1 MPSSGNKPDPDRP
14 EYNVYRSRRGLFSR
28 FRKPDLDSLSGK
40 EKQAADR
47 RRAARS
53 DRQDLPYEVHRSGP
67 GAGGGRYGSSG
78 LRDRLPGGRGGRR
91 GGGKS
96 RGGRRWLKWIL
107 FACLGWFAL
116 SVLAFAVS
124 AQLQSMKMSGDAK
137 DALGGSPWMLTS
149 PQNILIIGTDSRPPD
164 TLEPGAAQDQRC
176 YDQQAEGEA
185 PHDGCAGA
193 RADTLMVVRAGGG
206 KFKKLGI
213 PRDSYA
219 AIPGQDTQKIN
230 AAYAF
235 GGAALQVKTVED
247 FLGIS
252 IDHVVILNFTGFE
265 DFIDAIGGVKVD
277 VPVRLCADISGG
289 KKNGGWSIDLKAG
302 SNTLDGET
310 ALAYARTRKPSP
322 CPGNQPS
329 AYSDGYDD
337 LDRAAAQQLV
347 MNGIKQR
354 LTDPLRLPYNFIK
367 GPIIG
372 WTAPKAFVSDM
383 GFFTLPQLALSTVFA
398 GSSKPDVLI
407 PSGPG
412 PGGSLEIPESERQ
425 RAANALE
432 N

>member
-1 MPSSGNKPDPDRP
+1 MIS
-14 EYNVYRSRRGLFSR
+14 F
-28 FRKPDLDSLSGK
+28 
-40 EKQAADR
+40 
-47 RRAARS
+47 
-53 DRQDLPYEVHRSGP
+53 
-67 GAGGGRYGSSG
+67 
-78 LRDRLPGGRGGRR
+78 
-91 GGGKS
+91 
-96 RGGRRWLKWIL
+96 
-107 FACLGWFAL
+107 
-116 SVLAFAVS
+116 LAFGIS
-124 AQLQSMKMSGDAK
+124 AQIQSMKLSGEAK
-137 DALGGSPWMLTS
+137 NALGGSPWLLTS

-164 TLEPGAAQDQRC
+164 TLEPGAAQEERC
-176 YDQQAEGEA
+176 YEQQAKGEA

-193 RADTLMVVRAGGG
+193 RADTLMVVRAGGA

-213 PRDSYA
+213 PRDSYT
-219 AIPGQDTQKIN
+219 AIPGHDSQKIN

-235 GGAALQVKTVED
+235 GGAALQVETVED
-247 FLGIS
+247 FLGIN
-252 IDHVVILNFTGFE
+252 IDHIVILNFTGFE

-277 VPVRLCADISGG
+277 VPTRLCADISGG
-289 KKNGGWSIDLKAG
+289 KKNGGWSIDLKQG

-322 CPGNQPS
+322 CPGNDPS
-329 AYSDGYDD
+329 AYTEGYDD

-412 PGGSLEIPESERQ
+412 PAGSLEIPESERQ
-425 RAANALE
+425 RAAAALE
-432 N
+432 S

>member
-1 MPSSGNKPDPDRP
+1 
-14 EYNVYRSRRGLFSR
+14 
-28 FRKPDLDSLSGK
+28 
-40 EKQAADR
+40 
-47 RRAARS
+47 
-53 DRQDLPYEVHRSGP
+53 
-67 GAGGGRYGSSG
+67 
-78 LRDRLPGGRGGRR
+78 
-91 GGGKS
+91 
-96 RGGRRWLKWIL
+96 
-107 FACLGWFAL
+107 
-116 SVLAFAVS
+116 
-124 AQLQSMKMSGDAK
+124 
-137 DALGGSPWMLTS
+137 
-149 PQNILIIGTDSRPPD
+149 
-164 TLEPGAAQDQRC
+164 
-176 YDQQAEGEA
+176 
-185 PHDGCAGA
+185 
-193 RADTLMVVRAGGG
+193 MVVRAGGG
-206 KFKKLGI
+206 KFKKLSI

-219 AIPGQDTQKIN
+219 AIPGQDPQKIN
-230 AAYAF
+230 GAYAF
-235 GGAALQVKTVED
+235 GGAALQIQTVED
-247 FLGIS
+247 FLGIT

-289 KKNGGWSIDLKAG
+289 EANGGWSIDLEKG

-322 CPGNQPS
+322 CPGSEPS
-329 AYSDGYDD
+329 AYTEGYDD

-398 GSSKPDVLI
+398 GSSKPDVLV

-425 RAANALE
+425 RAAAELE
-432 N
+432 G

>member
-1 MPSSGNKPDPDRP
+1 MPSSGDKPDKDRP

-28 FRKPDLDSLSGK
+28 FRRTDLGSLSGR
-40 EKQAADR
+40 EKRAADR
-47 RRAARS
+47 ERAARAG
-53 DRQDLPYEVHRSGP
+53 RQDLPYEVHGSGSGRGMDRFRSP
-67 GAGGGRYGSSG
+67 GA
-78 LRDRLPGGRGGRR
+78 RDRYPRPRRPRPRGG
-91 GGGKS
+91 K
-96 RGGRRWLKWIL
+96 RWLKWIL
-107 FACLGWFAL
+107 VAAFGWFCL
-116 SVLAFAVS
+116 SVLAFGVS
-124 AQLQSMKMSGDAK
+124 AQLQSMKLDGGAR
-137 DALGGSPWMLTS
+137 DALGGSPWILTS

-164 TLEPGAAQDQRC
+164 TLEPGAAEEERC
-176 YDQQAEGEA
+176 YEQQAEGQA
-185 PHDGCAGA
+185 PHDGCPGA

-219 AIPGQDTQKIN
+219 AIPGHDTQKIN

-235 GGAALQVKTVED
+235 GGAALQVQTVED
-247 FLGIS
+247 FLGIT

-265 DFIDAIGGVKVD
+265 DFIDAIGGVKVE
-277 VPVRLCADISGG
+277 VPERLCADISGG
-289 KKNGGWSIDLKAG
+289 KANGGWTIDLKKG
-302 SNTLDGET
+302 TNTLDGET

-322 CPGNQPS
+322 CPGSGPS
-329 AYSDGYDD
+329 AYTTGYDD

-398 GSSKPDVLI
+398 GSSKPDVLV

-412 PGGSLEIPESERQ
+412 PGGSLEIPESERR
-425 RAANALE
+425 RAAAGLE
-432 N
+432 S

>member
-14 EYNVYRSRRGLFSR
+14 DYNVYRSRRGLFSR
-28 FRKPDLDSLSGK
+28 FRKPDLGSLSGK

-47 RRAARS
+47 KRAARA
-53 DRQDLPYEVHRSGP
+53 DRQDLPYEVHRSGS
-67 GAGGGRYGSSG
+67 GGGGGRSGSSG
-78 LRDRLPGGRGGRR
+78 LKDRFGRGGRGG
-91 GGGKS
+91 S
-96 RGGRRWLKWIL
+96 RGGKRWLKWIL
-107 FACLGWFAL
+107 ITCFGWFCL
-116 SVLAFAVS
+116 SVLAFGVS
-124 AQLQSMKMSGDAK
+124 AQIQSMKLSGDAK
-137 DALGGSPWMLTS
+137 DALGGSPWILTS

-164 TLEPGAAQDQRC
+164 TLEPGAAEEERC
-176 YDQQAEGEA
+176 YEQQAEGQV
-185 PHDGCAGA
+185 PHDGCPGA

-235 GGAALQVKTVED
+235 GGAALQIKTVEN
-247 FLGIS
+247 FLGIT

-289 KKNGGWSIDLKAG
+289 EANGGWSIDLKKG

-310 ALAYARTRKPSP
+310 ALAYSRTRKPSP
-322 CPGNQPS
+322 CPGSEPS
-329 AYSDGYDD
+329 AYTEGYDD

-383 GFFTLPQLALSTVFA
+383 GFFTLPQLALSSVFA
-398 GSSKPDVLI
+398 SSSKPDVLV
-407 PSGPG
+407 PSGNG
-412 PGGSLEIPESERQ
+412 PAGSLEIPESERQ
-425 RAANALE
+425 RAAAALE
-432 N
+432 S

>member
-14 EYNVYRSRRGLFSR
+14 DYNVYRSRRGLFSR
-28 FRKPDLDSLSGK
+28 FRKPDLGSLSGK

-47 RRAARS
+47 KRAARA
-53 DRQDLPYEVHRSGP
+53 DRQDLPYEVHRSGS
-67 GAGGGRYGSSG
+67 GGGGGRSGSSG
-78 LRDRLPGGRGGRR
+78 LKDRFGRGGRGG
-91 GGGKS
+91 S
-96 RGGRRWLKWIL
+96 RGGKRWLKWIL
-107 FACLGWFAL
+107 ITCFGWFCL
-116 SVLAFAVS
+116 SVLAFGVS
-124 AQLQSMKMSGDAK
+124 AQIQSMKLSGDAK
-137 DALGGSPWMLTS
+137 DALGGSPWILTS

-164 TLEPGAAQDQRC
+164 TLEPGAAEEERC
-176 YDQQAEGEA
+176 YEQQAEGQV
-185 PHDGCAGA
+185 PHDGCPGA

-235 GGAALQVKTVED
+235 GGAALQIKTVEN
-247 FLGIS
+247 FLGIT
-252 IDHVVILNFTGFE
+252 IDHVV
-265 DFIDAIGGVKVD
+265 FIDAIGGVKVD

-289 KKNGGWSIDLKAG
+289 EANGGWSIDLKKG

-310 ALAYARTRKPSP
+310 ALAYSRTRKPSP
-322 CPGNQPS
+322 CPGSEPS
-329 AYSDGYDD
+329 AYTEGYDD

-383 GFFTLPQLALSTVFA
+383 GFFTLPQLALSSVFA
-398 GSSKPDVLI
+398 SSSKPDVLV
-407 PSGPG
+407 PSGNG
-412 PGGSLEIPESERQ
+412 PAGSLEIPESERQ
-425 RAANALE
+425 RAAAALE
-432 N
+432 S

>member
-1 MPSSGNKPDPDRP
+1 
-14 EYNVYRSRRGLFSR
+14 
-28 FRKPDLDSLSGK
+28 
-40 EKQAADR
+40 A
-47 RRAARS
+47 
-53 DRQDLPYEVHRSGP
+53 DRQDLPYEVHRSGS
-67 GAGGGRYGSSG
+67 GGGGGRSGSSG
-78 LRDRLPGGRGGRR
+78 LKDRFGRGGRGG
-91 GGGKS
+91 S
-96 RGGRRWLKWIL
+96 RGGKRWLKWIL
-107 FACLGWFAL
+107 ITCFGWFCL
-116 SVLAFAVS
+116 SVLAFGVS
-124 AQLQSMKMSGDAK
+124 AQIQSMKLSGDAK
-137 DALGGSPWMLTS
+137 DALGGSPWILTS

-164 TLEPGAAQDQRC
+164 TLEPGAAEEERC
-176 YDQQAEGEA
+176 YEQQAEGQV
-185 PHDGCAGA
+185 PHDGCPGA

-235 GGAALQVKTVED
+235 GGAALQIKTVEN
-247 FLGIS
+247 FLGIT

-289 KKNGGWSIDLKAG
+289 EANGGWSIDLKKG

-310 ALAYARTRKPSP
+310 ALAYSRTRKPSP
-322 CPGNQPS
+322 CPGSEPS
-329 AYSDGYDD
+329 AYTEGYDD

-383 GFFTLPQLALSTVFA
+383 GFFTLPQLALSSVFA
-398 GSSKPDVLI
+398 SSSKPDVLV
-407 PSGPG
+407 PSGNG
-412 PGGSLEIPESERQ
+412 PAGSLEIPESERQ
-425 RAANALE
+425 RAAAALE
-432 N
+432 S

>member
-1 MPSSGNKPDPDRP
+1 MPSSGNRPDPDRP

-28 FRKPDLDSLSGK
+28 FRKPDLESLSGK
-40 EKQAADR
+40 ERRAADR
-47 RRAARS
+47 ERAARA
-53 DRQDLPYEVHRSGP
+53 DREDVPYEVHRSGSR
-67 GAGGGRYGSSG
+67 GGGRRYGSSG
-78 LRDRLPGGRGGRR
+78 LRDRLPGRR
-91 GGGKS
+91 GSGG
-96 RGGRRWLKWIL
+96 RGGRRWLRWLLI
-107 FACLGWFAL
+107 ACFGWFCL
-116 SVLAFAVS
+116 SVLAFGVS
-124 AQLQSMKMSGDAK
+124 AQIQSMKLSGDAK
-137 DALGGSPWMLTS
+137 NALGGSPWILTS

-164 TLEPGAAQDQRC
+164 TLEPGAAEEERC
-176 YDQQAEGEA
+176 YEQQAQGEV
-185 PHDGCAGA
+185 PHDGCPGA
-193 RADTLMVVRAGGG
+193 RADTLMVVRAGGAQ
-206 KFKKLGI
+206 FKKLGI

-219 AIPGQDTQKIN
+219 EIPGQGSQKIN
-230 AAYAF
+230 GAYAF
-235 GGAALQVKTVED
+235 GGAALQVETVEN

-289 KKNGGWSIDLKAG
+289 EANGGWSIDLKQG

-322 CPGNQPS
+322 CPGDEPS
-329 AYSDGYDD
+329 AFTEGYDD

-354 LTDPLRLPYNFIK
+354 LTDPRRLPYNFIK

-398 GSSKPDVLI
+398 GSAEPDVLV

-412 PGGSLEIPESERQ
+412 PDGSLEIPESERQ
-425 RAANALE
+425 RAAAKLE
-432 N
+432 G

>member
-28 FRKPDLDSLSGK
+28 FRKPDLGSLSGK

-47 RRAARS
+47 RRAARP
-53 DRQDLPYEVHRSGP
+53 DRQDVPYEVHRSGS
-67 GAGGGRYGSSG
+67 GRGGDRYGS
-78 LRDRLPGGRGGRR
+78 PGSRRWWPGRR
-91 GGGKS
+91 GGGTK

-107 FACLGWFAL
+107 VAIFGWLVL
-116 SVLAFAVS
+116 SFLAFGIS
-124 AQLQSMKMSGDAK
+124 AQIQSMKLSGDAR

-164 TLEPGAAQDQRC
+164 TLEPGAAQEERC
-176 YDQQAEGEA
+176 YEQQAEGEA

-193 RADTLMVVRAGGG
+193 RADTLMVVRAGGA
-206 KFKKLGI
+206 KFKKLSI

-219 AIPGQDTQKIN
+219 AIPGQDSQKIN
-230 AAYAF
+230 GAYAF
-235 GGAALQVKTVED
+235 GGAALQVQTVED
-247 FLGIS
+247 FLGIT

-289 KKNGGWSIDLKAG
+289 EANGGWSIDLEKG

-322 CPGNQPS
+322 CPGSEPS
-329 AYSDGYDD
+329 AFTEGYDD

-347 MNGIKQR
+347 MNGIKER

-383 GFFTLPQLALSTVFA
+383 GFITLPQLALSTVFA

-425 RAANALE
+425 RAAAALE
-432 N
+432 S

>member
-1 MPSSGNKPDPDRP
+1 MPSSGNRPDRDRP

-28 FRKPDLDSLSGK
+28 FRKPDLESLSGK
-40 EKQAADR
+40 EKRAADR
-47 RRAARS
+47 QRAARS
-53 DRQDLPYEVHRSGP
+53 DRQDLPYEVHRSGSP
-67 GAGGGRYGSSG
+67 GDRRRARSSEP
-78 LRDRLPGGRGGRR
+78 RSRLGRGGSGSR
-91 GGGKS
+91 GGGK
-96 RGGRRWLKWIL
+96 RWLKWIL
-107 FACLGWFAL
+107 IACFGWLVISF
-116 SVLAFAVS
+116 LAFGIS
-124 AQLQSMKMSGDAK
+124 AQIQSMKLSGDAK
-137 DALGGSPWMLTS
+137 DALGGSPWILTS

-176 YDQQAEGEA
+176 YDQQAQGEA

>member
-14 EYNVYRSRRGLFSR
+14 DYNVYRSRRGLFSR
-28 FRKPDLDSLSGK
+28 FRKPDLGSLSGK

-47 RRAARS
+47 QRAARA
-53 DRQDLPYEVHRSGP
+53 DRQDLPYEVHRSGSGKGP
-67 GAGGGRYGSSG
+67 GRSGSSG
-78 LRDRLPGGRGGRR
+78 LKDRFRGGSGGTSRA
-91 GGGKS
+91 GGK
-96 RGGRRWLKWIL
+96 RWLKWIL
-107 FACLGWFAL
+107 IACFGWFCL
-116 SVLAFAVS
+116 SVLAFGIS
-124 AQLQSMKMSGDAK
+124 AQLQSMKLSGDAK
-137 DALGGSPWMLTS
+137 DALGGSPWILTS
-149 PQNILIIGTDSRPPD
+149 PQNVLIIGTDSRPPD
-164 TLEPGAAQDQRC
+164 TLEPGAAEEERC
-176 YDQQAEGEA
+176 YEQQAEGEV
-185 PHDGCAGA
+185 PHDGCPGA

-235 GGAALQVKTVED
+235 GGAALQIKTVEN
-247 FLGIS
+247 FLGIT

-289 KKNGGWSIDLKAG
+289 EANGGWSIDLKKG

-322 CPGNQPS
+322 CPGSEPS
-329 AYSDGYDD
+329 AYTEGYDD

-347 MNGIKQR
+347 MNGIKNR
-354 LTDPLRLPYNFIK
+354 LTSPLRLPYNFVK

-398 GSSKPDVLI
+398 SSSKPDVLV
-407 PSGPG
+407 PSGNG
-412 PGGSLEIPESERQ
+412 PAGSLEIPESERQ
-425 RAANALE
+425 RAAAELE
-432 N
+432 G

>member
-1 MPSSGNKPDPDRP
+1 MSSSGNKPDPDRP
-14 EYNVYRSRRGLFSR
+14 EYQVYRSRRGLFSR
-28 FRKPDLDSLSGK
+28 FRKSDLDSLSGK
-40 EKQAADR
+40 EKRAADR
-47 RRAARS
+47 RRESRA

-67 GAGGGRYGSSG
+67 GAGS
-78 LRDRLPGGRGGRR
+78 GRGGTSRLRERFSR
-91 GGGKS
+91 GGGRS
-96 RGGRRWLKWIL
+96 GGGRRWLKWIL
-107 FACLGWFAL
+107 VACFGWFCL

-124 AQLQSMKMSGDAK
+124 AQLQSMKLSGDAK
-137 DALGGSPWMLTS
+137 SALGGNPWLLTK

-164 TLEPGAAQDQRC
+164 TLEPGAAQEQRC

-193 RADTLMVVRAGGG
+193 RADTLMVVRAGGA

-219 AIPGQDTQKIN
+219 AIPGQDSQKIN

-235 GGAALQVKTVED
+235 GGAALQIQTVED
-247 FLGIS
+247 FLGIT

-265 DFIDAIGGVKVD
+265 EFIDAIGGVKVD

-289 KKNGGWSIDLKAG
+289 KENGGWSIALKQG

-322 CPGNQPS
+322 CPGSGPS
-329 AYSDGYDD
+329 AYSEGYDD

-383 GFFTLPQLALSTVFA
+383 GFVTLPQLALSTVFA
-398 GSSKPDVLI
+398 GSSKPDVLV
-407 PSGPG
+407 PSGSG
-412 PGGSLEIPESERQ
+412 PGGSLEIPEPERQ
-425 RAANALE
+425 RAVNELE
-432 N
+432 S

>member
-14 EYNVYRSRRGLFSR
+14 DYNVYRSRRGLFSR
-28 FRKPDLDSLSGK
+28 FRKPDLGSLSGK

-47 RRAARS
+47 QRAARS
-53 DRQDLPYEVHRSGP
+53 DRQDLPYEVHRSGS
-67 GAGGGRYGSSG
+67 GRGGDRYGS
-78 LRDRLPGGRGGRR
+78 PGSSRPSFGRKGGRSGRGG
-91 GGGKS
+91 K
-96 RGGRRWLKWIL
+96 RWLKWIL
-107 FACLGWFAL
+107 LAMFGWLVL
-116 SVLAFAVS
+116 SFLAFGIS
-124 AQLQSMKMSGDAK
+124 AQIQSMKLSGDAK
-137 DALGGSPWMLTS
+137 DALGGSPWILTN

-164 TLEPGAAQDQRC
+164 TLEPGAAQEERC
-176 YDQQAEGEA
+176 YEQQAEGEA

-206 KFKKLGI
+206 KFKKLSI

-219 AIPGQDTQKIN
+219 AIPGQDSQKIN
-230 AAYAF
+230 GAYAF
-235 GGAALQVKTVED
+235 GGAALQIQTVED
-247 FLGIS
+247 FLGIT

-277 VPVRLCADISGG
+277 VPEALCSEVSGG
-289 KKNGGWSIDLKAG
+289 KEEGGVTIRLQKG
-302 SNTLDGET
+302 ENTLNGTD
-310 ALAYARTRKPSP
+310 ALAFARTRADKDPTDNCSLP
-322 CPGNQPS
+322 E
-329 AYSDGYDD
+329 GYDD

-347 MNGIKQR
+347 MNGIKER

-383 GFFTLPQLALSTVFA
+383 GFVTLPQLALSTVFA

-407 PSGPG
+407 PSGNG

-425 RAANALE
+425 RAAAELE
-432 N
+432 S

>member
-14 EYNVYRSRRGLFSR
+14 DYNVYRSRRGLFSR
-28 FRKPDLDSLSGK
+28 FRKPDLGSLSGK

-47 RRAARS
+47 QRATRS
-53 DRQDLPYEVHRSGP
+53 DRQDLPYEVHRSGS
-67 GAGGGRYGSSG
+67 GRGGDRYGS
-78 LRDRLPGGRGGRR
+78 PGPRRPSFGRKGGRSGRGG
-91 GGGKS
+91 K
-96 RGGRRWLKWIL
+96 RWLKWVL
-107 FACLGWFAL
+107 LAMFGWLVL
-116 SVLAFAVS
+116 SFLAFGVS
-124 AQLQSMKMSGDAK
+124 AQIQSMKLSGDAK
-137 DALGGSPWMLTS
+137 DALGGSPWILTN

-164 TLEPGAAQDQRC
+164 TLEPGAAQEERC

-193 RADTLMVVRAGGG
+193 RADTLMVVRAGGA
-206 KFKKLGI
+206 KFKKLSI
-213 PRDSYA
+213 PRDSFA
-219 AIPGQDTQKIN
+219 AIPGQDSQKIN

-235 GGAALQVKTVED
+235 GGAALQIQTVED
-247 FLGIS
+247 FLGIT

-289 KKNGGWSIDLKAG
+289 EANGGWSIDLQKG

-322 CPGNQPS
+322 CPGTEPS
-329 AYSDGYDD
+329 AFTEGYDD

-347 MNGIKQR
+347 MNGIKER

-383 GFFTLPQLALSTVFA
+383 GFVTLPQLALSTVFA

-407 PSGPG
+407 PSGNG

-425 RAANALE
+425 RAAAALE
-432 N
+432 G

>member
-14 EYNVYRSRRGLFSR
+14 EYNVYRSRRGPFSR

-47 RRAARS
+47 QRAARA
-53 DRQDLPYEVHRSGP
+53 DRQDLPYEVHRSGSSR
-67 GAGGGRYGSSG
+67 GGDRYGS
-78 LRDRLPGGRGGRR
+78 PGGRSPFKRSSGGRP
-91 GGGKS
+91 K
-96 RGGRRWLKWIL
+96 GGRRWVKWVL
-107 FACLGWFAL
+107 LAMFGWLVL
-116 SVLAFAVS
+116 SFLAFGIS
-124 AQLQSMKMSGDAK
+124 AQIQSMKLSGDAK

-149 PQNILIIGTDSRPPD
+149 PQNVLIIGTDSRPPD
-164 TLEPGAAQDQRC
+164 TLEPGAAQESRC
-176 YDQQAEGEA
+176 YEQQAQGEA

-235 GGAALQVKTVED
+235 GGAALQVQTVED
-247 FLGIS
+247 FLGIK

-289 KKNGGWSIDLKAG
+289 KANGGWSIDLKKG
-302 SNTLDGET
+302 TNTLDGET
-310 ALAYARTRKPSP
+310 ALAYARTRKPSS
-322 CPGNQPS
+322 CPGNEPS
-329 AYSDGYDD
+329 AYSEGYDD

-407 PSGPG
+407 PSGNG

-425 RAANALE
+425 RAAAALE
-432 N
+432 S

>member
-14 EYNVYRSRRGLFSR
+14 DYNVYRSRRGPFSR
-28 FRKPDLDSLSGK
+28 FRKPDLGSLSGK
-40 EKQAADR
+40 EKRAADR
-47 RRAARS
+47 QRSARS
-53 DRQDLPYEVHRSGP
+53 DRQDLPYEVHGSGS
-67 GAGGGRYGSSG
+67 GRGGGRFGSSG
-78 LRDRLPGGRGGRR
+78 LRDLFSRR
-91 GGGKS
+91 GGGGRK
-96 RGGRRWLKWIL
+96 GGRRWVKWLL
-107 FACLGWFAL
+107 FAVFGWLVISF
-116 SVLAFAVS
+116 LAFGIS
-124 AQLQSMKMSGDAK
+124 AQLQSMKLSGDAK
-137 DALGGSPWMLTS
+137 AALGGSPWILTS

-164 TLEPGAAQDQRC
+164 TLEPGAAQEERC
-176 YDQQAEGEA
+176 YEQQAEGEA

-213 PRDSYA
+213 PRDSFA
-219 AIPGQDTQKIN
+219 AIPGQDSQKIN
-230 AAYAF
+230 GAYAF
-235 GGAALQVKTVED
+235 GGAALQVQTVED
-247 FLGIS
+247 FLGIQ

-289 KKNGGWSIDLKAG
+289 EANGGWSIDLKQG

-322 CPGNQPS
+322 CPGSEPS
-329 AYSDGYDD
+329 AFTEGYDD

-347 MNGIKQR
+347 MNGIKER

-398 GSSKPDVLI
+398 GSSPPDVLI
-407 PSGPG
+407 PSGNG

-425 RAANALE
+425 RAAAELE
-432 N
+432 S

>member
-1 MPSSGNKPDPDRP
+1 MPSQGKRPDPDRP

-28 FRKPDLDSLSGK
+28 FRKPDLDSLRGK
-40 EKQAADR
+40 ERQKTDR
-47 RRAARS
+47 ERAARS
-53 DRQDLPYEVHRSGP
+53 DREDLPYEVHRSGS
-67 GAGGGRYGSSG
+67 GRGGGRFGS
-78 LRDRLPGGRGGRR
+78 PGRRSPFGRGGQGRAR
-91 GGGKS
+91 GSG
-96 RGGRRWLKWIL
+96 RGRRRWLKWIL
-107 FACLGWFAL
+107 IACFGWFVL
-116 SVLAFAVS
+116 SGLAFGIS
-124 AQLQSMKMSGDAK
+124 AQMQSMKLSGDAK
-137 DALGGSPWMLTS
+137 DALGGSPWMLTN

-164 TLEPGAAQDQRC
+164 TLEPGAAEEERC
-176 YDQQAEGEA
+176 YAQQAEGEA
-185 PHDGCAGA
+185 PHDGCPGA

-219 AIPGQDTQKIN
+219 EVPGQGAQKIN
-230 AAYAF
+230 GAYAF
-235 GGAALQVKTVED
+235 GGAALQVETVEN

-289 KKNGGWSIDLKAG
+289 KKNGGWSIDLKQG

-322 CPGNQPS
+322 CPGNEPS
-329 AYSDGYDD
+329 AYTEGYDD

-354 LTDPLRLPYNFIK
+354 LTDPLRVPYNFIK

-398 GSSKPDVLI
+398 GSSPPDVLV
-407 PSGPG
+407 PSGNG
-412 PGGSLEIPESERQ
+412 PAGSLEIPESERQ
-425 RAANALE
+425 RAARELE
-432 N
+432 S